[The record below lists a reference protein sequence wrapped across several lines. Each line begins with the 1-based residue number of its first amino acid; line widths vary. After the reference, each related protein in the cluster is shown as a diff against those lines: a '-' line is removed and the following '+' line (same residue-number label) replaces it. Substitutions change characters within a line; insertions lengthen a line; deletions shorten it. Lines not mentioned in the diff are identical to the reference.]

1 MFLFAGLGNKGKKY
15 SDTRHNVGFKVIDK
29 LIDYYD
35 FKKEKENLNSHTFRG
50 IINENKIILLKPMT
64 FMNNSGKSVS
74 EISSFYKIPRNRIF
88 IIHDDVDLSVARVKV
103 KCGGS
108 DGGHNG
114 IKSID
119 KYIAS
124 DYYRIRIGVGKP
136 DNLIQVK
143 DYVLKKFTTHE
154 KNKINKKTDIIIENI
169 SYLLK
174 HDINNFLNVLSRDNY
189 GF

>member
-1 MFLFAGLGNKGKKY
+1 MFLLAGLGNKGKKY
-15 SDTRHNVGFKVIDK
+15 LDTRHNVGFNVIDK
-29 LIDYYD
+29 LIAQYE
-35 FKKEKENLNSHTFRG
+35 FKTEKKNLNSHTFRG

-64 FMNNSGKSVS
+64 FMNNSGKSVL
-74 EISSFYKIPRNRIF
+74 EISSFYKIPKKKIF

-119 KYIAS
+119 RHIAN
-124 DYYRIRIGVGKP
+124 DYYRIRIGIGKP
-136 DNLIQVK
+136 DNFIQVK
-143 DYVLKKFTTHE
+143 DYVLKKFTTYE
-154 KNKINKKTDIIIENI
+154 RNKVNKKTDILIKNI

-174 HDINNFLNVLSRDNY
+174 YDINNFLNVVSRD
-189 GF
+189 